1 MADLEISIRNGRY
14 GEQKH
19 RMGLCGLTRL
29 IYLVEGSSY
38 GTSLGRGK
46 SVPFAMISSQ
56 VCARAVIL
64 RAPMRHIAASPVAN
78 TPMVVYVVA
87 ASLQGFSGMYVHPPV
102 SVQETIDYL
111 CTMHSNIE
119 ALFADD
125 AEAAPVVRTR
135 HDAPSA
141 TLDDL
146 TDLAGRWVLSCSCE
160 CAGRRAH

>member
-1 MADLEISIRNGRY
+1 MTAAAAAARCDACQVADLEISIRNGRY

-29 IYLVEGSSY
+29 IYLVEGSSF

-56 VCARAVIL
+56 VRRR
-64 RAPMRHIAASPVAN
+64 RAPHVKRHWPSCNRAPLTSRCGAACVRAQ
-78 TPMVVYVVA
+78 V
-87 ASLQGFSGMYVHPPV
+87 FSGMYVHHST

-111 CTMHSNIE
+111 CTMHANIE

-141 TLDDL
+141 SVEDL
-146 TDLAGRWVLSCSCE
+146 ADLAGR
-160 CAGRRAH
+160 